1 MEILEYESILTV
13 LLHIGM
19 DLIDREDVGK
29 GETIQLYIL
38 VKDFKHV
45 GIRSLNLLA
54 METAESSRFLNAS
67 TISISEALV
76 VRRLWLTKRKVSFV
90 T

>member
-45 GIRSLNLLA
+45 GIRSFEPPGDGNGRIIQIP
-54 METAESSRFLNAS
+54 ECKHDQH
-67 TISISEALV
+67 I
-76 VRRLWLTKRKVSFV
+76 
-90 T
+90 